1 MFVGQLGVSSTLLS
15 WTKKNPK
22 GNRVSYPEESI
33 RVG

>member
-22 GNRVSYPEESI
+22 GNLVHYPEEDVRI
-33 RVG
+33 G